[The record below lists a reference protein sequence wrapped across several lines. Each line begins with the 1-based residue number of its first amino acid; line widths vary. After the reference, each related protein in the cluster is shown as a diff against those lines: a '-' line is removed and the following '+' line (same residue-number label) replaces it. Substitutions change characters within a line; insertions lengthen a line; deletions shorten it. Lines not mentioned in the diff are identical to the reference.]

1 MSFEDFGI
9 IINQTGTEVRTT
21 CPQCS
26 ASRKKASDKCLA
38 VNTEKGVWNCNHCGW
53 SGGLNGKEYKP
64 IPYDQTPTLPEAV
77 IKYFEGRGIPEGIL
91 EQENIGFKAE
101 FGKTWITFPYF
112 KNSVCVN
119 IKFRTATK
127 DFRQVKDG
135 KKILY
140 RLDKIGRSTKKTL
153 VVTEGE
159 IDALSCLVAGYE
171 ATSIPDG
178 APTANS
184 KTFQTK
190 FDFLLD
196 TEELFAKFEKVI
208 IAGDTDEPG
217 QRAIAE
223 LTRRIGVERC
233 YLVTYPEGC
242 KDANDVLKIHGKEE
256 LAMILGKAHP
266 CPIEGIVSPNDLFN
280 QVMSDYEQG
289 IHGGVKTGWNS
300 LDEYYT
306 VRPGEMTIITGIPS
320 SGKSNFIDALCVNLM
335 KNHCWR
341 IGYFS
346 PENWPLE
353 RHSES
358 LLEKLVDKAFATS
371 KFGARMSPPE
381 IKEGLDDLDDYIK
394 FIMPKDEFL
403 SIDNILKYARILCLQ
418 FGIKGLVIDPWNEV
432 EHDFRGLSETQ
443 YISQELT
450 KVRRFAR
457 FNGIHIWIVAH
468 PTKLMKNSEG
478 KYDPPTMYDI
488 SGGAHWRNKADNGI
502 CVYRDFD
509 MGTTEIIIQKI
520 RFREIGKIGSTM
532 LKYKYTGNYQDQNGG
547 YVPASSEGYQPKQGY
562 NG

>member
-9 IINQTGTEVRTT
+9 HINTTGTEVRTT

-26 ASRKKASDKCLA
+26 ADRKKSKEKCLG
-38 VNTEKGVWNCNHCGW
+38 VNTEKGVWLCNHCGW
-53 SGGLNGKEYKP
+53 SGGLKGKDYKP
-64 IPYDQTPTLPEAV
+64 IPYEEKPSLPKSV
-77 IKYFEGRGIPEGIL
+77 IDYFENRGIPESYL
-91 EQENIGFKAE
+91 EQEMVGFKSE
-101 FGKTWITFPYF
+101 YGKNWITFPYF

-119 IKFRTATK
+119 IKFRTSTK

-140 RLDKIGRSTKKTL
+140 RYDRISRSTKKTL

-159 IDALSCLVAGYE
+159 IDALSCLVAGFE

-178 APTANS
+178 APSENAKS
-184 KTFQTK
+184 FQTK
-190 FDFLLD
+190 FDFLNG
-196 TEELFAKFEKVI
+196 TEELFAKFEKIV
-208 IAGDTDEPG
+208 IAGDNDGPG

-233 YLVTYPEGC
+233 YLIKHPEGC
-242 KDANDVLKIHGKEE
+242 KDANDILKLHGREE
-256 LAMILGKAHP
+256 LAQVLRSAKP
-266 CPIEGIVSPNDLFN
+266 CPIEGIVSPSSLMEM
-280 QVMSDYEQG
+280 VLSDYEQG
-289 IHGGVKTGWNS
+289 VKGGVKTGWWN

-306 VRPGEMTIITGIPS
+306 VRPGEMTIVTGIPS
-320 SGKSNFIDALCVNLM
+320 SGKSNFIDALMVNLI
-335 KNHCWR
+335 KNHVWR
-341 IGYFS
+341 FGVFS

-353 RHSES
+353 RHSS
-358 LLEKLVDKAFATS
+358 TLLEKLAGKSFAPS
-371 KFGARMSPPE
+371 QFGARMSVAE
-381 IKEGLDDLDDYIK
+381 VKEGLDALDDYIK

-432 EHDFRGLSETQ
+432 EHDFRGLTETQ

-450 KVRRFAR
+450 KIRRFAR
-457 FNGIHIWIVAH
+457 FNGIHVWIIAH
-468 PTKLMKNSEG
+468 PTKLIKNSEG

-509 MGTTEIIIQKI
+509 MGTTEIIVQKI
-520 RFREIGKIGSTM
+520 RFREIGKIGSTS
-532 LKYKYTGNYQDQNGG
+532 LKYTYCGNYVGEGG
-547 YVPASSEGYQPKQGY
+547 YK